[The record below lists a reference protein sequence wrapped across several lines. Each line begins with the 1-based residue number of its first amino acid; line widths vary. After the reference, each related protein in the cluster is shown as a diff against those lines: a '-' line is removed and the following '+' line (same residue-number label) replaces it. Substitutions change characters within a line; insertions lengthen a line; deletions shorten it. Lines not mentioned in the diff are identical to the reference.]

1 MQRVEDGGKREIPSE
16 NIIQQTDKLYD
27 AHVGFVLILTVGF
40 WAVLVGLLLLSA
52 HSAYFSRDWEI
63 DS

>member
-52 HSAYFSRDWEI
+52 HSA
-63 DS
+63 